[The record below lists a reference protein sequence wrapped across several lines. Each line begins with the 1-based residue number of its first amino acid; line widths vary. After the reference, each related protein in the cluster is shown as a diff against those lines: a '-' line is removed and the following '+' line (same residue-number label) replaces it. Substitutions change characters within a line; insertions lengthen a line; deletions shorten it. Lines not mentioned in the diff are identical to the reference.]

1 MRIVDTD
8 EDRVCDLSGS
18 WGSLLVTDVGDDDS
32 TVTDF
37 EL

>member
-1 MRIVDTD
+1 MCIVDTD

-18 WGSLLVTDVGDDDS
+18 WGSLLVADVGGDYS